1 MASIKTILRNI
12 YSSGSSPGGAG
23 IAWSDWDAS
32 TNVPPTNPQ
41 VGTFYQ
47 ATDDSTI
54 LLKPDGQP
62 VDAGDIL
69 TPKVANPGTDITDKT
84 KWAILKA
91 TWGTYSAI
99 PTVLTLEVN
108 P

>member
-12 YSSGSSPGGAG
+12 YSSGSSGGVG

-32 TNVPPTNPQ
+32 TNAPPTNPQ
-41 VGTFYQ
+41 LGTFYQ
-47 ATDDSTI
+47 ATDDSTT
-54 LLKPDGQP
+54 LLKSDGQP

-69 TPKVANPGTDITDKT
+69 TPKVSSPGIDITDKT
-84 KWAILKA
+84 KWAVLKA
-91 TWGTYSAI
+91 TWGTYSAVPEI
-99 PTVLTLEVN
+99 LTLEIN